1 MKSIVTEI
9 NFSRIVLVD
18 NSNSIK
24 VFRNIKTA
32 RIKFEGDLIDLC
44 ILLKTIQMMTYA
56 EYVMF

>member
-9 NFSRIVLVD
+9 NFSRIVLFD

-44 ILLKTIQMMTYA
+44 ILLKNNTNDDLC
-56 EYVMF
+56 